1 MHWTPSGRRPT
12 VVSFA
17 VEHPVSVAC
26 ETAEPSSAE
35 PRTSLRRLAAWAPGL
50 ALAAAIAALA
60 WALGEWAPLRGL
72 GLSALTLAIVL
83 GIAVGNTAF
92 ARIAATAGPGV
103 DLCRSRLLRWGIVL
117 YGFRVGFQDLA
128 AVGVVGLAVDAVVV
142 ASVFGLAV
150 RLGTRWLKLDRETAM
165 LIGAGSAICGA
176 AAVMATEPVLRA
188 RADQASVAVATVVV
202 FGTVGM
208 FAYPWLYPYL
218 GLSEHAYGLYV
229 GSTVH
234 EVAQVVVAGQAV
246 GETAASTAVIEKML
260 RVMLLA
266 PFLLLLSARVA
277 ARGGDGAHARLTMP
291 WFALA
296 FIAVSG
302 LHSLLPLPPAWVA
315 AIVQLDTALLAM
327 AMAALGL
334 RTQIGAIRQAG
345 ARPLLLAAL
354 LFALLTVGGYA
365 LNYAAMRWVGGR

>member
-1 MHWTPSGRRPT
+1 MS
-12 VVSFA
+12 
-17 VEHPVSVAC
+17 SVY
-26 ETAEPSSAE
+26 ETAAPSAVAEASA
-35 PRTSLRRLAAWAPGL
+35 PRRAMGYGPGLGLAATL
-50 ALAAAIAALA
+50 AALA
-60 WALGEWAPLRGL
+60 WGLAEWAPLRGL

-83 GIAVGNTAF
+83 GIVVGNTAF
-92 ARIAATAGPGV
+92 ARIAAVAGPGV
-103 DLCRSRLLRWGIVL
+103 DLCRSRLLRLGIVL
-117 YGFRVGFQDLA
+117 YGFRVGFHDLA
-128 AVGVVGLAVDAVVV
+128 AVGVAGLVVDAVVV
-142 ASVFGLAV
+142 ASVFASAV
-150 RLGTRWLKLDRETAM
+150 WLGTRWLKLDRETAM

-188 RADQASVAVATVVV
+188 RAHQVSVAVATVVV
-202 FGTVGM
+202 FGTIGM
-208 FAYPWLYPYL
+208 FVYPWLYPHL

-234 EVAQVVVAGQAV
+234 EVAQVVVAGRAV

-277 ARGGDGAHARLTMP
+277 GRAEGGERAKLTLP

-302 LHSLLPLPPAWVA
+302 LHSLLPLPLPPAWLA

-345 ARPLLLAAL
+345 AKPLLLAAV
-354 LFALLTVGGYA
+354 LFMLLTVGGYA
-365 LNYAAMRWVGGR
+365 LNLAAMRWIGHGG

>member
-1 MHWTPSGRRPT
+1 MS
-12 VVSFA
+12 
-17 VEHPVSVAC
+17 SVY
-26 ETAEPSSAE
+26 ETAAPYPVAEASA
-35 PRTSLRRLAAWAPGL
+35 LRRALAWGPGL
-50 ALAAAIAALA
+50 ALAAALAALA
-60 WALGEWAPLRGL
+60 WGLVEWAPLREL

-92 ARIAATAGPGV
+92 ARIAPVAGPGV
-103 DLCRSRLLRWGIVL
+103 DLCRSRLLRLGIVL
-117 YGFRVGFQDLA
+117 YGFRVGFHDLA
-128 AVGVVGLAVDAVVV
+128 AVGVVGLVVDAVVV
-142 ASVFGLAV
+142 ASVFASAV
-150 RLGTRWLKLDRETAM
+150 WLGTRWLKLDRETAM

-188 RADQASVAVATVVV
+188 RAHQVSVAVATVVV
-202 FGTVGM
+202 FGTIGM
-208 FAYPWLYPYL
+208 FVYPWLYPHL

-234 EVAQVVVAGQAV
+234 EVAQVVVAGRAI

-277 ARGGDGAHARLTMP
+277 ERAEGGERAKLALP

-315 AIVQLDTALLAM
+315 AIVRLDTALLAM

-345 ARPLLLAAL
+345 AKPLLLAAV

-365 LNYAAMRWVGGR
+365 LNFAAMRWIGGGG

>member
-1 MHWTPSGRRPT
+1 MS
-12 VVSFA
+12 SA
-17 VEHPVSVAC
+17 Y
-26 ETAEPSSAE
+26 ETAAPSPVVEASA
-35 PRTSLRRLAAWAPGL
+35 PRPAMRWVPGL
-50 ALAAAIAALA
+50 ALAAALAALA
-60 WALGEWAPLRGL
+60 WGLAEWAPMREL

-83 GIAVGNTAF
+83 GIAVGNTGF
-92 ARIAATAGPGV
+92 ARIAAVAGPGV
-103 DLCRSRLLRWGIVL
+103 DLCRSRLLRLGIVL
-117 YGFRVGFQDLA
+117 YGFRVGFHDLA
-128 AVGVVGLAVDAVVV
+128 AVGVAGLAVDAVVV
-142 ASVFGLAV
+142 ASVFATAV
-150 RLGTRWLKLDRETAM
+150 WLGTRWLKLDRETAM

-188 RADQASVAVATVVV
+188 RAHQVSVAVATVVV
-202 FGTVGM
+202 FGTLGM
-208 FAYPWLYPYL
+208 FVYPWLYPYL
-218 GLSEHAYGLYV
+218 GLSEHAYGVYV

-234 EVAQVVVAGQAV
+234 EVAQVVVAGRAI
-246 GETAASTAVIEKML
+246 GETAAATAVIEKML

-266 PFLLLLSARVA
+266 PFLLLLSARMA
-277 ARGGDGAHARLTMP
+277 GRGGDGARAKLALP

-345 ARPLLLAAL
+345 AKPLVLAAV

-365 LNYAAMRWVGGR
+365 LNLAAMRLIGGGG

>member
-1 MHWTPSGRRPT
+1 MHWTPVPRRPT
-12 VVSFA
+12 VAPFA
-17 VEHPVSVAC
+17 MERPVSVAY
-26 ETAEPSSAE
+26 ETTQLSTT
-35 PRTSLRRLAAWAPGL
+35 PRTALRRLAVWTPGL

-60 WALGEWAPLRGL
+60 WTLGEWAPLRGL

-92 ARIAATAGPGV
+92 ARIAAAAGPGV
-103 DLCRSRLLRWGIVL
+103 DLCRSRLLRLGIVL

-128 AVGVVGLAVDAVVV
+128 AVGIAGLVVDVVVV

-150 RLGTRWLKLDRETAM
+150 WLGTRWLKLDRETAM

-188 RADQASVAVATVVV
+188 RAHQVSVAVATVVV
-202 FGTVGM
+202 FGTIGM
-208 FAYPWLYPYL
+208 FVYPWLYPHL
-218 GLSEHAYGLYV
+218 GMSEHAYGLYV

-234 EVAQVVVAGQAV
+234 EVAQVVVAGQAI
-246 GETAASTAVIEKML
+246 GATAASTAVIEKML

-266 PFLLLLSARVA
+266 PFLLLLSARGT
-277 ARGGDGAHARLTMP
+277 RGADGTRPKLAMP

-296 FIAVSG
+296 FIAISG
-302 LHSLLPLPPAWVA
+302 LHSLLPLPPAWTA

-334 RTQIGAIRQAG
+334 RTQLSAIRQAG

-354 LFALLTVGGYA
+354 LFALLTVGGYV
-365 LNYAAMRWVGGR
+365 LNCLAMRWVAGGG

>member
-1 MHWTPSGRRPT
+1 MRR
-12 VVSFA
+12 A
-17 VEHPVSVAC
+17 K
-26 ETAEPSSAE
+26 
-35 PRTSLRRLAAWAPGL
+35 AWAPGL
-50 ALAAAIAALA
+50 ALAAALAALA
-60 WALGEWAPLRGL
+60 WGLAEWAPLRGL

-83 GIAVGNTAF
+83 GIAVGNSGF
-92 ARIAATAGPGV
+92 ARIAALAGPGV
-103 DLCRSRLLRWGIVL
+103 DLCRSRLLRLGIVL

-128 AVGVVGLAVDAVVV
+128 AVGVAGLAVDAVVV
-142 ASVFGLAV
+142 ASVFACAV
-150 RLGTRWLKLDRETAM
+150 WLGTRWLKLDRETAM

-176 AAVMATEPVLRA
+176 AAVMAAEPVLRA
-188 RADQASVAVATVVV
+188 RAHQVSVAVATVVV

-208 FAYPWLYPYL
+208 FVYPWLYPHL
-218 GLSEHAYGLYV
+218 GMSEHAYGLYV

-234 EVAQVVVAGQAV
+234 EVAQVVVAGRAI

-277 ARGGDGAHARLTMP
+277 GRGDGRARGKLAMP

-302 LHSLLPLPPAWVA
+302 LHSLVRLPPAWVG
-315 AIVQLDTALLAM
+315 AIVQVDTALLAM

-334 RTQIGAIRQAG
+334 RTRIGAIREAG
-345 ARPLLLAAL
+345 PRPLLLAAA
-354 LFALLTVGGYA
+354 LFGLLTVGGYA
-365 LNYAAMRWVGGR
+365 LNLAAMRWIGGG